1 MTDFEYREM
10 LIENTRDTIAMGA
23 RYSEL
28 HADDRDEH
36 EPIGECVFCGAE
48 IYEDDAEYV
57 FNDDE
62 GTGICICCLNNCRWK

>member
-1 MTDFEYREM
+1 MMDFEYREM

-36 EPIGECVFCGAE
+36 RLLGECDFCHKE
-48 IYEDDAEYV
+48 IFDGDKDCGYHERL
-57 FNDDE
+57 
-62 GTGICICCLNNCRWK
+62 GKRLCGHCNNEMNWS